1 MKVFGTRLHTA
12 RVISGLS
19 LQGLSDAIGN
29 IVSKQSMS
37 MYESGLMEP
46 RRRTLNAI
54 ADALG
59 VSEPCVNALIN
70 GRREFG
76 KRTASEWQK
85 QFGLSAA
92 WLMTGEGDM
101 LRTPIHA
108 EEGSVQVMGNASN
121 VNAGK
126 TIDSLVELLKRKDE
140 QIDRLIRLLEEKQK

>member
-1 MKVFGTRLHTA
+1 MTKQEKSEKLSNFFVTK
-12 RVISGLS
+12 GLT
-19 LQGLSDAIGN
+19 QKN
-29 IVSKQSMS
+29 
-37 MYESGLMEP
+37 
-46 RRRTLNAI
+46 I
-54 ADALG
+54 ADALS

-140 QIDRLIRLLEEKQK
+140 QIDRLIRLLEEKER

>member
-1 MKVFGTRLHTA
+1 MTKQEKSEKLSNFFVDR
-12 RVISGLS
+12 GLT
-19 LQGLSDAIGN
+19 Q
-29 IVSKQSMS
+29 K
-37 MYESGLMEP
+37 
-46 RRRTLNAI
+46 TI
-54 ADALG
+54 ADKLG
-59 VSEPCVNALIN
+59 VSEPCVNALIC

-76 KRTASEWQK
+76 KRTAWEWQK

-92 WLMTGEGDM
+92 WLMTGEGEM

-140 QIDRLIRLLEEKQK
+140 QIDRLIRLLEEKER